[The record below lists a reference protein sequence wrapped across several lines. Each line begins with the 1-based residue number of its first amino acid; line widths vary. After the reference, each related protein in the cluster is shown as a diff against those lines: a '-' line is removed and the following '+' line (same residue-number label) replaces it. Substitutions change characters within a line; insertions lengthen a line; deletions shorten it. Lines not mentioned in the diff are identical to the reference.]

1 MQHSAS
7 SIALA
12 NRCHRAWWHCYRDKL
27 RPPELAWKL
36 VKRMRARNQAL
47 PAGAYGKA
55 LGTEMHRLA
64 EMYLTL
70 PPRKAARQ
78 IDWTDLPGQCLAEI
92 LPYLPPAGSLRR
104 SQVERAVSVK
114 VDGVAFRGL
123 IDVVGAALARVVEVY
138 DHKSTRDI
146 RAYAKLPHA
155 VAVQIKQ
162 PERSLRDDLQSCLY
176 VLARAKKAEPAAVG
190 GLARWNY
197 TETQRTRRALPVVQY
212 IPTAHARTVVASAAK
227 VARTVEAF
235 ETIDDAVPNTL
246 ACDQFGGCWYRHEGH
261 CRVRR
266 NMGAVFAQSEREA
279 REKANMGKPLTFQS
293 LGIATTKAN
302 KAEEAKA
309 KSATAAPVKRKPAPA
324 LVVEDTEDDADDSED
339 EEAPPPPVKA
349 KRKAAHAPLPPPV
362 DEDGEV
368 EEDEPAP
375 VAKSPRAAAKQA
387 FDAASTVAEPIL
399 QYFGA
404 ASRGASIKG
413 EAKILATAF
422 AELAE
427 HLSANLPRNPER
439 AQCLRKLLEAND
451 CALRAATAEA

>member
-36 VKRMRARNQAL
+36 VKRMRARNQSL

-64 EMYLTL
+64 ELYLTL
-70 PPRKAARQ
+70 SPRRAAGK
-78 IDWTDLPGQCLAEI
+78 IDWTDTPGQCLAEI
-92 LPYLPPAGSLRR
+92 LPYLPPAGSVPRNR
-104 SQVERAVSVK
+104 VERAVSVK
-114 VDGVAFRGL
+114 VNGVAFRGL
-123 IDVVGAALARVVEVY
+123 IDVVGAALDRVVEVY

-155 VAVQIKQ
+155 VALQVKQ

-176 VLARAKKAEPAAVG
+176 VLARAKATESTAEAVG

-212 IPTAHARTVVASAAK
+212 IPTAHARTVVASAAE

-235 ETIDDAVPNTL
+235 ETIEDAVPNTL

-279 REKANMGKPLTFQS
+279 MEKSNMGKPLTFAS
-293 LGIATTKAN
+293 LGIATDKAN

-309 KSATAAPVKRKPAPA
+309 KAAAPAKRKPAPA
-324 LVVEDTEDDADDSED
+324 PVVEEVEDAEEKTEE
-339 EEAPPPPVKA
+339 EEAPPPPKA
-349 KRKAAHAPLPPPV
+349 KRVKPAPLPDPV
-362 DEDGEV
+362 EDLGEESDEP
-368 EEDEPAP
+368 PAP
-375 VAKSPRAAAKQA
+375 VKSPRAAAKQK
-387 FDAASTVAEPIL
+387 FDDVAGGVPEPIL

-404 ASRGASIKG
+404 AGRKG

-422 AELAE
+422 AELAK